1 MSSERPTTVYA
12 RCGDMNIAYQ
22 AIGEGPPE
30 LLLIGDFGSH
40 IEGQWEEPSLANFVH
55 RLAQIGRLVTFDQRG
70 TGVSDPVPLGTPM
83 TLEEAMDDSI
93 AVLDDAGVERAV
105 LIGLGSG
112 TPVCCMLASTYPERF
127 ERMVIVNGFA
137 RLGRGPDHPWGIPAG
152 AQAKMLAEIEAG
164 WGKGGAAE
172 IFAPSLG
179 DDDAFRAWFARYRRM
194 GASPRRAV
202 EGMQVVFETDVRH
215 VLSQIRLPTLVV
227 HRSGDL
233 HVRVGHGRDLADRIP
248 EAEYVEMPGDD
259 HFPWIG
265 DADAVLGEI
274 EEFIGGERSIVEED
288 RILATVVFTD
298 IVGSTERAVEL
309 GDERWTRLLD
319 DHDRVTR
326 HQLARFR
333 GREVN
338 TTGDGFLV
346 AFDGPTRAVRCATA
360 IRDAVHDVGVEV
372 RAGVHTGECVAR
384 GDDLGGVAIH
394 IAARVGA
401 LADAGEVFVSQT
413 VKDLV
418 AGSGIELRDRGAH
431 ALKGVPGEWG
441 VYEVRA

>member
-1 MSSERPTTVYA
+1 MTSERPPTLYA
-12 RCGDMNIAYQ
+12 RCGEINIAYQ
-22 AIGEGPPE
+22 AIGEGTRN

-40 IEGQWEEPSLANFVH
+40 IEGQWEEPSLADFVS
-55 RLAQIGRLVTFDQRG
+55 RLARMGRLVTFDQRG
-70 TGVSDPVPLGTPM
+70 TGVSDPVPLGTPR

-93 AVLDDAGVERAV
+93 AVLDDAGVDRAV
-105 LIGLGSG
+105 LIGIGSG
-112 TPVCCMLASTYPERF
+112 TPACCMLASTYPERF
-127 ERMVIVNGFA
+127 ERLVIVNGFA
-137 RLGRGPDHPWGIPAG
+137 RLGRAPDHPWGIPAG
-152 AQAKMLAEIEAG
+152 AQAKMLSEIEAG

-172 IFAPSLG
+172 IFAPSRG
-179 DDDAFRAWFARYRRM
+179 DDEAFRGWFARYRRM

-202 EGMQVVFETDVRH
+202 EGMKVVFETDVRD
-215 VLSQIRLPTLVV
+215 VLSQIRLPTLIV

-233 HVRVGHGRDLADRIP
+233 HVRVGHGRDLATRIP
-248 EAEYVEMPGDD
+248 GADYVELEGDD

-265 DADAVLGEI
+265 DVDAVLGEI
-274 EEFIGGERSIVEED
+274 EQFVAGERSIIEED
-288 RILATVVFTD
+288 RVLATVVFTD

-319 DHDRVTR
+319 DHDRATR
-326 HQLARFR
+326 RQLVRFR

-360 IRDAVHDVGVEV
+360 IRDAAHALGVEV
-372 RAGVHTGECVAR
+372 RAGVHTGECVVR

-418 AGSGIELRDRGAH
+418 AGSGIELMDRGAH

-441 VYEVRA
+441 IYEVRG